1 MMLNNTYSRMRMK
14 RIIILFSMMLVFVTA
29 SAQKYWDGSR
39 PDHRF
44 TIGVRTGFNL
54 SKLIEESLEWRYRF
68 GYQAGVSV
76 DLNLVR
82 SLSICTGATYIK
94 KGFKMEL
101 EYGPTFTQEYDY
113 KPTYIEVPLALSYR
127 IKLSDSSQF
136 QFNGGGYYSFGLKGS
151 DKNFFKDNVKKED
164 LGVILGAAVTYS
176 HYYFGANYERSLQNM
191 SKTDAKTY
199 NSSIVVSLGY
209 NF

>member
-1 MMLNNTYSRMRMK
+1 MINNTYSRKLMK
-14 RIIILFSMMLVFVTA
+14 RIVILFSMMLVFMTA
-29 SAQKYWDGSR
+29 SAQQYWDSSR

-44 TIGVRTGFNL
+44 TFGVRAGFNL
-54 SKLIEESLEWRYRF
+54 SKLIEENLEWRYRM

-76 DLNLVR
+76 DVNLVR
-82 SLSICTGATYIK
+82 SLSICTGVTYIK

-101 EYGPTFTQEYDY
+101 EYGPTFTMEYDY
-113 KPTYIEVPLALSYR
+113 KPAYIEIPLALSYR

-136 QFNGGGYYSFGLKGS
+136 QLNGGGYYSFGLKGS
-151 DKNFFKDNVKKED
+151 DENYFTDTMKKED

-176 HYYFGANYERSLQNM
+176 HYYFGANYERSLKSL
-191 SKTDAKTY
+191 SKTDDKSY
-199 NSSIVVSLGY
+199 NSSIVISLGY